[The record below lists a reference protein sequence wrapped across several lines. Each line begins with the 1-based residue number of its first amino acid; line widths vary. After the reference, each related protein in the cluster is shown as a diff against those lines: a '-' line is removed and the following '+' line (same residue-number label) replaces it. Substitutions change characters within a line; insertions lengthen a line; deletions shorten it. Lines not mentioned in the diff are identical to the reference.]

1 MRLII
6 MVVVLVEL
14 LVHRMLL
21 IRVGHSMICMVNTNV
36 AAIVQVVASLVVWNT
51 W

>member
-21 IRVGHSMICMVNTNV
+21 IRVGHSMICMVNANMAT
-36 AAIVQVVASLVVWNT
+36 IVQVVATLVVWNT